1 MNGPSNEEADHRDDR
16 FGRPLRIL
24 SFLAVVSLF
33 VLMFLITVDAL
44 GRYFFSAPIPGSL
57 EVTDMLMC
65 AVIFAV
71 LPLVCLRR
79 GHITID
85 LLDHFVGPRLGRV
98 RDVFVGI
105 VGAVFFALVAW
116 RMTEYGFKLKSYGD
130 HSLLLK
136 IPLYPASLFIAFS
149 AALSALVLLIE
160 AGRAALA
167 TRG

>member
-1 MNGPSNEEADHRDDR
+1 MNGASNEEADRRDDR
-16 FGRPLRIL
+16 IGRPLRIL
-24 SFLAVVSLF
+24 SVLAVVSLF
-33 VLMFLITVDAL
+33 ALMFLITLDAL
-44 GRYFFSAPIPGSL
+44 GRYFFSAPIRGSL

-85 LLDHFVGPRLGRV
+85 LLDHFVGPRVGRV
-98 RDVFVGI
+98 RDVFVGL

-116 RMTEYGFKLKSYGD
+116 RMTEYGIKLKGYGD

-149 AALSALVLLIE
+149 AALSAVVL
-160 AGRAALA
+160 ATGAVRTALA
-167 TRG
+167 VRD